1 MNKSDLAIESI
12 GHLICSALA
21 SDTAIDVERSSL
33 HFNGTLDDFE
43 ESVTRALNAALHLVD
58 YQDVFEIA
66 AELQRKEMQLK
77 GIVPPEDDDTE
88 PPVSLMDWSR
98 QAGKNRC

>member
-1 MNKSDLAIESI
+1 MNKSELAIENI
-12 GHLICSALA
+12 GQLICSALA
-21 SDTAIDVERSSL
+21 SDTVVQVERSSL
-33 HFNGTLDDFE
+33 HFTGTLDEFE

-77 GIVPPEDDDTE
+77 GIVPPDGDEAE
-88 PPVSLMDWSR
+88 PLVTLLDWSR